1 MTGDGSAF
9 GDASDDAETGD
20 APARIRVL
28 IADDHALVRSGIR
41 GLLEAADLA
50 VVGEAADGRAAVAA
64 ARALAPDVVL
74 MDIRMPGMDGIEA
87 TGVLTAEARAPRVL
101 VLTTFDLDEYVYRAL
116 AAGASGFLLKD
127 APPDRLVDAVR
138 TVAGGEAL
146 LAPEVTRRLIER
158 YLGAPPPDARPPAD
172 LTPREEE
179 IWLLIARGRSNLE
192 IGRELHLSEATVKA
206 HVTRLLAKLG
216 VRDRVQAVV
225 AAYETGLVRPG
236 VNGV

>member
-1 MTGDGSAF
+1 MSGPDG
-9 GDASDDAETGD
+9 G
-20 APARIRVL
+20 PRVL
-28 IADDHALVRSGIR
+28 VADDHALVRSGIR
-41 GLLEAADLA
+41 GLLEGAEVE
-50 VVGEAADGRAAVAA
+50 VVGEAGNGQEAVTAV
-64 ARALAPDVVL
+64 RELAPDVVL

-87 TGVLTAEARAPRVL
+87 TGVITALPRAPRVL

-138 TVAGGEAL
+138 TVAAGEAL

-158 YLGAPPPDARPPAD
+158 YLAAPAPHAQPSVD
-172 LTPREEE
+172 LTPREHE
-179 IWLLIARGRSNLE
+179 IWMLIARGRSNLE
-192 IGRELHLSEATVKA
+192 IGQELYLSEATVKA

-225 AAYETGLVRPG
+225 AAYEMGLVRPG
-236 VNGV
+236 DAG